1 MNKLTP
7 SILLLACLGNVL
19 IETRIATNEKR
30 RTNQT

>member
-7 SILLLACLGNVL
+7 SILLLACLDIVL